1 MISFAPMLFD
11 ARIQKEANSLLK
23 AGYKVDIFYIED
35 EEMLES
41 IPNLKD
47 ALDNYSIS
55 MSGINSTPVILWTK
69 KKFTSVKTLKRT
81 FQLIE
86 IIFKF
91 SLILI
96 KTKFDIIHIH
106 DLKPGFVGLLAKL
119 FKGAKIVYDAHEL
132 EYTTGGKGFE
142 WLFKMYEWF
151 LLKFSDRNI
160 TVNSTIC
167 SYMVNEYNCNVT
179 VVGNRPL
186 YVESKDLQPIDFNK
200 KLGLSGDNIFLIYVG
215 YLSVGTRGIEQII
228 KALALMKH
236 DCFFLILGVGRILAF
251 KEYINRFIVENELS
265 SYKDKVHFLEPVPPN
280 EVINYISGSDL
291 SMMLYQ
297 KNSENSEINSPNK
310 LYQSIIAR
318 TPILASNNKSFPK
331 IILNNKFGKIGEVVD
346 ESSSFEIAKK
356 N

>member
-1 MISFAPMLFD
+1 MRNSVLMISFAPMLFD

-106 DLKPGFVGLLAKL
+106 DLKPGFIGLLAKL

-160 TVNSTIC
+160 TVNNTIC

-228 KALALMKH
+228 KALALLKH

-265 SYKDKVHFLEPVPPN
+265 SYKEKVHF
-280 EVINYISGSDL
+280 
-291 SMMLYQ
+291 
-297 KNSENSEINSPNK
+297 
-310 LYQSIIAR
+310 
-318 TPILASNNKSFPK
+318 
-331 IILNNKFGKIGEVVD
+331 
-346 ESSSFEIAKK
+346 
-356 N
+356 